1 MHQFDRVSVS
11 LASRELFLDGQPH
24 PLSARAFD
32 ILALLIEADG
42 SIVSKD
48 DIFDAVW
55 PSTIVIDN
63 NIQVHISALRKLL
76 GGKDGWI
83 RTVAGRG
90 YRLAAPD
97 PRAVMQVDAPR
108 AAPAALATPAPIRA
122 PAPTPA
128 PRNDVWPRAVP
139 RMTLIG
145 RDAPLAELLA
155 LLECTTLLTLVGTG
169 GVGKSAL
176 ACELAYAHSARTG
189 AGIRFIDFC
198 AEMAHCA
205 AHAVPRLPD
214 FDQTAARHTLFV
226 VDGCESA
233 IDEAA
238 AFCHALGAAYPQAR
252 VVATSREPLRIAGE
266 RVYRVAPLALP
277 PHEAREARGAQ
288 EAQAALEE
296 PVRASAAVQ
305 LFLRHLCAGDHGNP
319 MVTPPLDMVA
329 TLCRQLDGLPL
340 ALELAARRAAL
351 IGVGPLLAQLDTQL
365 LALPNG
371 LRGVPARQRTLGAT
385 LEWSHARLDPI
396 EQAVLRRI
404 AVFDGAFELGAA
416 MTLAACPRIDAD
428 LVIEGLSGLVSKSLV
443 TAEPHATTATMRY
456 RMPRVTRAFALDK
469 LAQADEAHWL
479 TRNVQPLSECS
490 ATSLA
495 FAA

>member
-11 LASRELFLDGQPH
+11 LASRELYLDGQPH

-42 SIVSKD
+42 RIVSKD
-48 DIFDAVW
+48 DILHAVW

-76 GGKDGWI
+76 GGKHGWI

-90 YRLAAPD
+90 YRLTAPD
-97 PRAVMQVDAPR
+97 ARAVAKADVPR
-108 AAPAALATPAPIRA
+108 AAAASAASAASGADRVA
-122 PAPTPA
+122 VTPA
-128 PRNDVWPRAVP
+128 PRNDVWPRVVP
-139 RMTLIG
+139 RMALIG
-145 RDAPLAELLA
+145 REAMLAELLA
-155 LLECTTLLTLVGTG
+155 LLDGESLLTLVGTG

-176 ACELAYAHSARTG
+176 ACELVYARSAGTG
-189 AGIRFIDFC
+189 AGIRYIDFC
-198 AEMAHCA
+198 AEMAHCT
-205 AHAVPRLPD
+205 AHAMPRLPD
-214 FDQTAARHTLFV
+214 FDQAAAARHTIFV

-238 AFCHALGAAYPQAR
+238 AFCHALGAAYPHAR

-277 PHEAREARGAQ
+277 PQGLHD
-288 EAQAALEE
+288 E
-296 PVRASAAVQ
+296 PVRESAAVQ
-305 LFLRHLCAGDHGNP
+305 LFLRHAGAGDNGNP
-319 MVTPPLDMVA
+319 MATPPLDMVA

-385 LEWSHARLDPI
+385 LEWSHARLDAI

-404 AVFDGAFELGAA
+404 AVFDGAFELDAA
-416 MTLAACPRIDAD
+416 TALAVCPRIDAD
-428 LVIEGLSGLVSKSLV
+428 LVIEGLGGLVSKSLV
-443 TAEPHATTATMRY
+443 LAEPHAVTAAMRY
-456 RMPRVTRAFALDK
+456 RMPRVTRVFALDK

-479 TRNVQPLSECS
+479 ERNVQLAAES
-490 ATSLA
+490 AATPMA

>member
-48 DIFDAVW
+48 DIFHAVW

-97 PRAVMQVDAPR
+97 PRAVVQVDAPR
-108 AAPAALATPAPIRA
+108 AAPAACATPAPA
-122 PAPTPA
+122 PAL
-128 PRNDVWPRAVP
+128 RNDVWPRAVP
-139 RMTLIG
+139 RMALIG
-145 RDAPLAELLA
+145 RDEPLANLLA

-176 ACELAYAHSARTG
+176 ACELAYAYSAGTG
-189 AGIRFIDFC
+189 AGIRYIDFC

-214 FDQTAARHTLFV
+214 FDQAAARHTLFV

-277 PHEAREARGAQ
+277 PHEAREA
-288 EAQAALEE
+288 QAALEE

-305 LFLRHLCAGDHGNP
+305 LFLRHLCAGDNGNP

-385 LEWSHARLDPI
+385 LEWSHARLDAT

-404 AVFDGAFELGAA
+404 AVFDSAFELGAA

-479 TRNVQPLSECS
+479 TRHVQALSECP
-490 ATSLA
+490 AASLA